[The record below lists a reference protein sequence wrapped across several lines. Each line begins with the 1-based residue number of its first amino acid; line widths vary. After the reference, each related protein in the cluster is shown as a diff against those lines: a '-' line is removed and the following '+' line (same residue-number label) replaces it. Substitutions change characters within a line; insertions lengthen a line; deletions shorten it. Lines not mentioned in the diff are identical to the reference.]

1 MRTYGCYCHPS
12 TYAEPLNHLTPEYNR
27 SCETTLEELGGTLLR
42 EIENQQW
49 KKTNYLEAHEYIL
62 RVWNPEL
69 FDNIS
74 ELIDKEG
81 YKGTFLKTI
90 YSYLNIGDYRY
101 WHYTL
106 ILNRADNR
114 VPSRYFKRL

>member
-1 MRTYGCYCHPS
+1 MNSWGYGMV
-12 TYAEPLNHLTPEYNR
+12 LNEV
-27 SCETTLEELGGTLLR
+27 EGTLLH
-42 EIENQQW
+42 EIQDQQW

-62 RVWNPEL
+62 RAWNPEL

-90 YSYLNIGDYRY
+90 YTYLDIGNYRY
-101 WHYTL
+101 WHYSL

-114 VPSRYFKRL
+114 LPSRYFKRLLDEPD